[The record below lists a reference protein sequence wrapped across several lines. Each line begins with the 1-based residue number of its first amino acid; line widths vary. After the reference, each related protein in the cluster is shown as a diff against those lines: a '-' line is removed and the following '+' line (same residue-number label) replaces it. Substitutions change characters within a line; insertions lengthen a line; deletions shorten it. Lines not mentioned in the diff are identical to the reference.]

1 MALSKRAI
9 VTAARLIDAHFLRLR
24 RWQLKFAAEKGCT
37 RSSEASRLSAAQRRA
52 AYPIQLGVRY
62 AGLFIR
68 SGNRKKL
75 YARHPLPTLPPS
87 ALWYPRALMVML
99 HARYCWPLVI
109 SDCSAARPERKC
121 ICG

>member
-87 ALWYPRALMVML
+87 AFPRFKRCFTPAVVGHLSSPTDFFVALRNDLMYM
-99 HARYCWPLVI
+99 
-109 SDCSAARPERKC
+109 
-121 ICG
+121 